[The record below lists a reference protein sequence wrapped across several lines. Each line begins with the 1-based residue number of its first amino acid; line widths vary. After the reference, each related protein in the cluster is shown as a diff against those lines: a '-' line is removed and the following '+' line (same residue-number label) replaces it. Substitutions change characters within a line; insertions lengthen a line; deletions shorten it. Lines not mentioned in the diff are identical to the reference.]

1 MKVSPELV
9 GHNVCVQL
17 ARPLYMI
24 DYAGHLK
31 LGDKS
36 WFMGEPVM
44 TNTANG
50 KGPILLELLYGVEV
64 VAVTDDSVTVA
75 QITESRSIVHHTFP
89 SALILN
95 ISEVVKFDVE
105 ELPTATRVQRAA
117 PAAGKILV

>member
-1 MKVSPELV
+1 
-9 GHNVCVQL
+9 
-17 ARPLYMI
+17 
-24 DYAGHLK
+24 
-31 LGDKS
+31 
-36 WFMGEPVM
+36 
-44 TNTANG
+44 
-50 KGPILLELLYGVEV
+50 